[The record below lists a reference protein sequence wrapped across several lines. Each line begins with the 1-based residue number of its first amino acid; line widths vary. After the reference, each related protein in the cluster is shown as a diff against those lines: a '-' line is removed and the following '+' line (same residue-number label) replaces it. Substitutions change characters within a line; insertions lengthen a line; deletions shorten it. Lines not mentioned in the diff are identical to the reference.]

1 MPMYRDSNGSRY
13 WFDQEPPAD
22 LVRPDL
28 ILMTDEEAAQAEAEA
43 EAAALAATGE

>member
-13 WFDQEPPAD
+13 WFTEEPPAD

-28 ILMTDEEAAQAEAEA
+28 ILMSDEEAEQAEA
-43 EAAALAATGE
+43 EAAAQATGE